1 MKKVTLLIFLFLG
14 IVLNAQT
21 FKEDKS
27 LTGVDLIQISTLKK
41 RILGI
46 ETLESFNASKDSII
60 SKYNAKALGD
70 LSISYELHHDKYWPS
85 KSYVKF
91 YIYDFQTKGNLK
103 SIFNLHDGNYT
114 FDFYI
119 DGKIVKSFIGT
130 VKRGEILKKIDTR
143 SL

>member
-1 MKKVTLLIFLFLG
+1 MKKAFFFIFLFLG
-14 IVLNAQT
+14 LTANAQT
-21 FKEDKS
+21 FKKDKS
-27 LTGVDLIQISTLKK
+27 LTGVDLIQISSLKK

-70 LSISYELHHDKYWPS
+70 VSVSYEFHHDKYWPI

-91 YIYDFQTKGNLK
+91 YIYDFQTKGNLDTT
-103 SIFNLHDGNYT
+103 FNLSDETYT
-114 FDFYI
+114 FDFYS

-130 VKRGEILKKIDTR
+130 VKHARIVNKIDTM